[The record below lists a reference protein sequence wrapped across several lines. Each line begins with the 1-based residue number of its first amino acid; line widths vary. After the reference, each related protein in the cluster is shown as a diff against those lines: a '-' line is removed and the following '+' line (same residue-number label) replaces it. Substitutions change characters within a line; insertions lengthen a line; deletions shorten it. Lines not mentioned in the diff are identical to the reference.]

1 MRTPGQTGWRG
12 SLGRGGR
19 YREQVMASLE
29 STRPR
34 ARSAGEPVSGW
45 AIAAIVFA
53 VMAVLSA
60 SAVVVTTLS
69 DRTPGGAPG
78 EVLLD
83 EPSAAPEPGESAAPA
98 EEPEPAVPTGYVAYV
113 TTDGRVLLGTG
124 AEEPVELAADA
135 AVGTAQLG
143 AVAVAPTS
151 DLVAYVRRDGALVV
165 LPTGGGQPVVLA
177 TDVALEALGR
187 GPMLAWDP
195 TGSQIAY
202 LAEGTEDMARPRPE
216 DPPPLTQEGV
226 FRVPLPEGV
235 VGDVVK
241 VVDRTGAPLTHI
253 GDPTTRSMV
262 GVVSSMSD
270 DLLILESVAP
280 DTGRPYTLALGTSG
294 SSEEIPT
301 LLSADDPAFAPD
313 GNFVV
318 AVGPDKGGQELI
330 RIETDELSRATLV
343 SADRICNPSISPD
356 STRIAY
362 GTGEDCSQLH
372 LISARG
378 GAPVDVTP
386 ESGPGERSFEFGE
399 LGWTP
404 EGRFI
409 TFADCRSTEG
419 PVRCGGRVS
428 FLDPD
433 RRTLVEGPE
442 ASTVAPVRQPLLQDL
457 RLDVAMD
464 GPIEYLGSFPIDLEA
479 EGDVREIA
487 EGAGRAELELVDG
500 ERSIRLELQVEEGIR
515 FATGRLTLVDPEHG
529 IDRTFMVLGSPSV
542 IGIRVVS
549 LSGTWIDTT
558 DLPIASGK
566 FRLAVR
572 RR

>member
-69 DRTPGGAPG
+69 DRTPDGAPG

-235 VGDVVK
+235 V
-241 VVDRTGAPLTHI
+241 A
-253 GDPTTRSMV
+253 
-262 GVVSSMSD
+262 
-270 DLLILESVAP
+270 
-280 DTGRPYTLALGTSG
+280 
-294 SSEEIPT
+294 
-301 LLSADDPAFAPD
+301 
-313 GNFVV
+313 
-318 AVGPDKGGQELI
+318 
-330 RIETDELSRATLV
+330 
-343 SADRICNPSISPD
+343 
-356 STRIAY
+356 
-362 GTGEDCSQLH
+362 
-372 LISARG
+372 
-378 GAPVDVTP
+378 
-386 ESGPGERSFEFGE
+386 
-399 LGWTP
+399 
-404 EGRFI
+404 
-409 TFADCRSTEG
+409 
-419 PVRCGGRVS
+419 
-428 FLDPD
+428 
-433 RRTLVEGPE
+433 
-442 ASTVAPVRQPLLQDL
+442 
-457 RLDVAMD
+457 
-464 GPIEYLGSFPIDLEA
+464 
-479 EGDVREIA
+479 
-487 EGAGRAELELVDG
+487 
-500 ERSIRLELQVEEGIR
+500 
-515 FATGRLTLVDPEHG
+515 
-529 IDRTFMVLGSPSV
+529 
-542 IGIRVVS
+542 
-549 LSGTWIDTT
+549 LSG
-558 DLPIASGK
+558 L
-566 FRLAVR
+566 R
-572 RR
+572 R